1 MGYRTAEQILT
12 ARRDML
18 RDHIRDLEL
27 ELAQARKD
35 LQATIEQLIK
45 VTGKSYSLC
54 PNRDY
59 ICSCITYQFSAGFRY
74 TIVGSAA
81 SYIQF

>member
-1 MGYRTAEQILT
+1 MADRTAEQILT
-12 ARRDML
+12 ARRDVL

-45 VTGKSYSLC
+45 VAK
-54 PNRDY
+54 
-59 ICSCITYQFSAGFRY
+59 
-74 TIVGSAA
+74 
-81 SYIQF
+81 

>member
-1 MGYRTAEQILT
+1 MIDRATEQRLT

-45 VTGKSYSLC
+45 GTK
-54 PNRDY
+54 
-59 ICSCITYQFSAGFRY
+59 
-74 TIVGSAA
+74 
-81 SYIQF
+81 

>member
-1 MGYRTAEQILT
+1 MSDRTAEQILT

-45 VTGKSYSLC
+45 VAK
-54 PNRDY
+54 
-59 ICSCITYQFSAGFRY
+59 
-74 TIVGSAA
+74 
-81 SYIQF
+81 

>member
-1 MGYRTAEQILT
+1 MIDRTAEQILT

-18 RDHIRDLEL
+18 RDHIRELEL

-45 VTGKSYSLC
+45 
-54 PNRDY
+54 
-59 ICSCITYQFSAGFRY
+59 
-74 TIVGSAA
+74 A
-81 SYIQF
+81 SK

>member
-1 MGYRTAEQILT
+1 MADRTNEQILT

-45 VTGKSYSLC
+45 GT
-54 PNRDY
+54 R
-59 ICSCITYQFSAGFRY
+59 
-74 TIVGSAA
+74 
-81 SYIQF
+81 

>member
-1 MGYRTAEQILT
+1 MIDRTTEQILT

-35 LQATIEQLIK
+35 LQAAIEQLLK
-45 VTGKSYSLC
+45 VTK
-54 PNRDY
+54 
-59 ICSCITYQFSAGFRY
+59 
-74 TIVGSAA
+74 
-81 SYIQF
+81 

>member
-1 MGYRTAEQILT
+1 MSARTAEQILT
-12 ARRDML
+12 ARRDVL

-45 VTGKSYSLC
+45 VAK
-54 PNRDY
+54 
-59 ICSCITYQFSAGFRY
+59 
-74 TIVGSAA
+74 
-81 SYIQF
+81 

>member
-1 MGYRTAEQILT
+1 MIERTTEQVLT

-45 VTGKSYSLC
+45 VTK
-54 PNRDY
+54 
-59 ICSCITYQFSAGFRY
+59 
-74 TIVGSAA
+74 
-81 SYIQF
+81 

>member
-1 MGYRTAEQILT
+1 MIDRTAEQILT

-18 RDHIRDLEL
+18 RDHIRELEL

-45 VTGKSYSLC
+45 VT
-54 PNRDY
+54 R
-59 ICSCITYQFSAGFRY
+59 
-74 TIVGSAA
+74 
-81 SYIQF
+81 

>member
-1 MGYRTAEQILT
+1 MSYRTAEQILT

-18 RDHIRDLEL
+18 RDHIRELEL

-45 VTGKSYSLC
+45 
-54 PNRDY
+54 
-59 ICSCITYQFSAGFRY
+59 
-74 TIVGSAA
+74 A
-81 SYIQF
+81 SK

>member
-1 MGYRTAEQILT
+1 MSDRTAEQILT

-18 RDHIRDLEL
+18 RDHIRELEL

-45 VTGKSYSLC
+45 ATK
-54 PNRDY
+54 
-59 ICSCITYQFSAGFRY
+59 
-74 TIVGSAA
+74 
-81 SYIQF
+81 